1 MIKKCIGC
9 GIPLQTENENDLGY
23 TPKLENDLCARCF
36 KLKHY
41 GNKIDEGKNQ
51 NNTILLEKIN
61 KNKCHVLFITDF
73 LNINNEIIDTYKKI
87 KNSKNLVINKSDI
100 IPQNIIVSKLLSNIK
115 KIYKIDE
122 NIILSS
128 SKNNKLDD
136 LYKIINKYDKV
147 LFCGYTNMGKS
158 SLINKITKT
167 NLTVSNKR
175 NTTQEFIKMSYED
188 KTIIDAPGFIN
199 SYIIEKDIKNTI
211 RPITYQMKNKYYL
224 NIEEIKL
231 AFNKDVNLTIYIDN
245 NIRVEKRKIKETLNY
260 EEKINSNCDILIK
273 GIGFIK
279 VKGDTDFFIN
289 ISKDRYEIR
298 PSIVGGNYE

>member
-51 NNTILLEKIN
+51 NNTFLLEKIN

-73 LNINNEIIDTYKKI
+73 LNINNEVIDTYKKI

-136 LYKIINKYDKV
+136 LYKIINKHNKI

-158 SLINKITKT
+158 SLINKITKA

-175 NTTQEFIKMSYED
+175 NTTQEFIKTSYED

-245 NIRVEKRKIKETLNY
+245 NINVEKRKIKEILNY
-260 EEKINSNCDILIK
+260 EGKINSNCDILIK

-279 VKGDTDFFIN
+279 IKEDTNFFIN

>member
-73 LNINNEIIDTYKKI
+73 LNINNEVIDIYKKI
-87 KNSKNLVINKSDI
+87 KNPKNLVINKSDI
-100 IPQNIIVSKLLSNIK
+100 IPKNIIVSKLLSNIK

-122 NIILSS
+122 DIILSS

-136 LYKIINKYDKV
+136 LYKIINKHNKI

-158 SLINKITKT
+158 SLINKITQT

-175 NTTQEFIKMSYED
+175 NTTQEFIKTSYED

-199 SYIIEKDIKNTI
+199 NYIIEKDIKNI
-211 RPITYQMKNKYYL
+211 IKPITYQMKNKYYL
-224 NIEEIKL
+224 NIEQIKL
-231 AFNKDVNLTIYIDN
+231 AFDKDINLTMYIDN
-245 NIRVEKRKIKETLNY
+245 NINVEKRKIKETLNY
-260 EEKINSNCDILIK
+260 EKTIRSNCDILIK

-279 VKGDTDFFIN
+279 VKGDTNFFIN

-298 PSIVGGNYE
+298 PSIVGANYE

>member
-73 LNINNEIIDTYKKI
+73 LNTNNEVIDTYKKI
-87 KNSKNLVINKSDI
+87 KNPKNLVINKSDI
-100 IPQNIIVSKLLSNIK
+100 IPKNIIVSKLLNNIK

-122 NIILSS
+122 EIIICS

-175 NTTQEFIKMSYED
+175 NTTQEFIKTSYED

-199 SYIIEKDIKNTI
+199 NYIIEKDIKNI
-211 RPITYQMKNKYYL
+211 IKPITYQMKNKYYL
-224 NIEEIKL
+224 NIEQIKL
-231 AFNKDVNLTIYIDN
+231 AFDKDINLTMYIDN
-245 NIRVEKRKIKETLNY
+245 NINVEKRKIKETLNY
-260 EEKINSNCDILIK
+260 EKTIRSNCDILIK

-279 VKGDTDFFIN
+279 VKGDTNFFIN

-298 PSIVGGNYE
+298 PSIVGANYE